1 MNPNLRLYVHCSN
14 SKQDGKKVGK
24 IGNTIKHIDPSCP
37 KDNWNNITDNSLMYI
52 WGIYCPI
59 YISHSDARII
69 TIILNNSFEKLKLN
83 GRVLFPALDENKN
96 EEYFTNNPFNGFTFS
111 KIHISQLTFIIE
123 KKIPKY
129 TEYYVFTKIAKKL
142 PKDCPDGKVRNPAT
156 GRCILIKNAA
166 KAVKAKK
173 TRST

>member
-1 MNPNLRLYVHCSN
+1 VLSKCIFINDCSLLFTYSIIINLSASINVT
-14 SKQDGKKVGK
+14 K
-24 IGNTIKHIDPSCP
+24 
-37 KDNWNNITDNSLMYI
+37 
-52 WGIYCPI
+52 
-59 YISHSDARII
+59 
-69 TIILNNSFEKLKLN
+69 
-83 GRVLFPALDENKN
+83 DENKN

-173 TRST
+173 SPKDCPDGKVRNPATGRCILIKNAAKAVKASKTRST